1 MSWMRLARTIGVLT
15 VVIGVVH
22 IGVAEMEY
30 DGFSFDALWFVGS
43 GLGVILIGTLTCL
56 ASSARA
62 WPALRL
68 IAVASNVPNVP
79 TTPSPPQVEQITRSG
94 WHPTDTNPRLTAIR
108 RLAIFGDIAPRV
120 IPGWTT

>member
-1 MSWMRLARTIGVLT
+1 MNWMRLARVIGVGT

-22 IGVAEMEY
+22 IGVAEMQY

-62 WPALRL
+62 WPALRV
-68 IAVASNVPNVP
+68 IAIASNVAGVLFSLCFSSMSEWQQPQGP
-79 TTPSPPQVEQITRSG
+79 TLVALFTLGTVSVAMLQLRPVART
-94 WHPTDTNPRLTAIR
+94 
-108 RLAIFGDIAPRV
+108 
-120 IPGWTT
+120 

>member
-1 MSWMRLARTIGVLT
+1 MNWMRLARVLGVLI

-43 GLGVILIGTLTCL
+43 GLGVILIGALTCL

-62 WPALRL
+62 WPALRV
-68 IAVASNVPNVP
+68 IAIASNVAGVLLGLCFSSMSEWQQPQGP
-79 TTPSPPQVEQITRSG
+79 TLVALFTLGTVTVAMLQLRPVART
-94 WHPTDTNPRLTAIR
+94 
-108 RLAIFGDIAPRV
+108 
-120 IPGWTT
+120 